1 MNLKKIKLDKVLP
14 ALLLLFLVAYVVSP
28 GLKSWMIRGL
38 MSVGFFKP
46 DIPQLKPNVTYQQ
59 APPIQLKTLAGQV
72 INLQDQQGKVVFI
85 NFWAT
90 WCPPCLAE
98 LPTINAL
105 YEKVKGNPNVVF
117 VTVDI
122 DSDLPKSTKFLQL
135 KDYTFPVYS
144 AIGAEKLYNNGIPTT
159 LVIDKKGSIVFS
171 HFNRA
176 NYSSDQFEKF
186 IDGLAKQP

>member
-14 ALLLLFLVAYVVSP
+14 VLLLFFVVAYVASP
-28 GLKSWMIRGL
+28 NLKSWLTRGL
-38 MSVGFFKP
+38 MAVGFFKP
-46 DIPQLKPNVTYQQ
+46 DIPQVKSNGQYQP
-59 APPIQLKTLAGQV
+59 APSVQLQTSDGKT
-72 INLQDQQGKVVFI
+72 INLQDQKGKVVFI

-105 YEKVKGNPNVVF
+105 YEKVKGNPDVVF

-122 DSDLPKSTKFLQL
+122 DGDLPKSTKFLQA
-135 KDYTFPVYS
+135 KDYGFPVY
-144 AIGAEKLYNNGIPTT
+144 AATGAEKLYNEGIPTT
-159 LVIDKKGSIVFS
+159 LVIDKKGGIVFS

-176 NYSSDQFEKF
+176 NYNSDQFEKF
-186 IDGLAKQP
+186 IDDLAKQP

>member
-14 ALLLLFLVAYVVSP
+14 VLLLLFMAAYVFSP
-28 GLKSWMIRGL
+28 NLKSWITKGL
-38 MSVGFFKP
+38 MTVGFFKP
-46 DIPQLKPNVTYQQ
+46 DIPQLKPNVQYQP
-59 APPIQLKTLAGQV
+59 APPVQLQTPDRKT
-72 INLQDQQGKVVFI
+72 INLQDEKGKVVFI

-105 YEKVKGNPNVVF
+105 YEKEKGNPNVAF

-122 DSDLPKSTKFLQL
+122 DGDLPKSTKFLQI

-144 AIGAEKLYNNGIPTT
+144 ATGAEKLYNEGIPTT
-159 LVIDKKGSIVFS
+159 LVIDKKGNIVFS

-176 NYSSDQFEKF
+176 NYNSDQFKKF
-186 IDGLAKQP
+186 LDDLAKQP

>member
-14 ALLLLFLVAYVVSP
+14 VLLLFFMVAYVLSP
-28 GLKSWMIRGL
+28 GLKSWITRGL

-46 DIPQLKPNVTYQQ
+46 DIPQLRPGTQYQP
-59 APPIQLKTLAGQV
+59 APPIQLQTPDGKT
-72 INLQDQQGKVVFI
+72 INLPDEKGKVIFI

-105 YEKVKGNPNVVF
+105 YEKIKGNPNVVF

-122 DSDLPKSTKFLQL
+122 DGDLPKSTKFLLL
-135 KDYTFPVYS
+135 KDYGFPVY
-144 AIGAEKLYNNGIPTT
+144 AAVGAEKLYSEGIPTT
-159 LVIDKKGSIVFS
+159 LVIDMKGSIVYS

-186 IDGLAKQP
+186 IDDLAKQP